1 MAYNEE
7 LAYRIRLLLEPFAN
21 NIKEK
26 KMFGG
31 LTFLYKGKM
40 SVGIIK
46 DDLMVRVISEKFGHV
61 LAEPNVQP
69 MKFTGKAMKNFVQ
82 VLPSGFIDDNQLSRW
97 VELGIEHADAQ
108 QK

>member
-7 LAYRIRLLLEPFAN
+7 LAYRIRPLLEPFTN
-21 NIKEK
+21 DIKEK
-26 KMFGG
+26 RMFGG

-46 DDLMVRVISEKFGHV
+46 DDVIVRVIDEKFEDV
-61 LAEPNVQP
+61 MAEPNVQP

-82 VLPSGFIDDNQLSRW
+82 VLPSGFMDDKQLSRW
-97 VELGIEHADAQ
+97 VELGIEHAEAQ